1 MWHSSHTI
9 PSWYSNKKATH
20 YLQISYCNPTTL
32 TLNIWVISLFLAHA
46 SSPKA
51 CPVKYTSSTTN
62 LGKTLIPH
70 ISKHFWHTST
80 SHYVPFSAPKI
91 YPQICPFYSQI
102 YHLCHPWSSSLPNV
116 EVPRV
121 KHALN
126 TEEFR
131 HKVELESHTNTLFL
145 HYSSQTYW
153 NHPCT
158 LRLTIW
164 HKILIAN
171 MSMLECGRV
180 TVILLCH
187 GKVFFNQ
194 HKLHFFD
201 CQNHHP
207 RNSL

>member
-9 PSWYSNKKATH
+9 PSWHSIKKAKNP
-20 YLQISYCNPTTL
+20 QISYCNPTTL

-51 CPVKYTSSTTN
+51 RPVRYTSSTTN

-80 SHYVPFSAPKI
+80 SHYAPFSAPKI

-102 YHLCHPWSSSLPNV
+102 YHLCHPWSPSFPNV

-126 TEEFR
+126 TKEFK
-131 HKVELESHTNTLFL
+131 HKLELESHTI
-145 HYSSQTYW
+145 HSSTTTVAKHTW
-153 NHPCT
+153 
-158 LRLTIW
+158 TI
-164 HKILIAN
+164 HVL
-171 MSMLECGRV
+171 
-180 TVILLCH
+180 
-187 GKVFFNQ
+187 
-194 HKLHFFD
+194 
-201 CQNHHP
+201 
-207 RNSL
+207 